1 MTKNVLFIAC
11 DVMLVHGTVGMLEHG
26 APIRPMKLYDVSSV
40 TESDDA
46 RQPFLRVVC
55 PHPELACHVG
65 LVQQSQSDPVV
76 ATRVRNREPGETAL
90 MCATRDHPPV
100 VEDPTLQKRHPS
112 VRRPREHQRTVPAI
126 GLHAKMGGEAHWTV
140 IRRT

>member
-1 MTKNVLFIAC
+1 MTEHVLFIARHS
-11 DVMLVHGTVGMLEHG
+11 MLVRGAVGMLEHA

-46 RQPFLRVVC
+46 RQPFLRFVC

-76 ATRVRNREPGETAL
+76 AARVRNRKPGETVV

-100 VEDPTLQKRHPS
+100 VKDPTLRKWHPP
-112 VRRPREHQRTVPAI
+112 VRRSREHQRTVPTI
-126 GLHAKMGGEAHWTV
+126 GPHAKMGVEANSIA